1 MFLRAGVILL
11 VQDVPEIFLETS
23 VKPPLLTH
31 WQLFSTY
38 FRKLYLRLSSIFG
51 DLLGKNVFALY
62 LTPEWDMIKW
72 SLSRAKMFTCGWDC
86 DPDTDR
92 SVPMVT
98 NLDTAAIAR
107 QSKSADDIIRSATF
121 PAAHAPSPDD
131 SSRSEGDQWP
141 YSLAVLGTVGSW
153 WACLHRYLLGVQ

>member
-1 MFLRAGVILL
+1 MANTWN
-11 VQDVPEIFLETS
+11 QDEPRRNDRWTWQS
-23 VKPPLLTH
+23 DGARMLT
-31 WQLFSTY
+31 F
-38 FRKLYLRLSSIFG
+38 
-51 DLLGKNVFALY
+51 
-62 LTPEWDMIKW
+62 
-72 SLSRAKMFTCGWDC
+72 GWDC

-98 NLDTAAIAR
+98 NLDTTAIAR

-131 SSRSEGDQWP
+131 SSRSEGDRWP

-153 WACLHRYLLGVQ
+153 LHCLHSCNRHLTMTYLLLFLPSSWPKSLTASLLPSELTLFRRYSILL